1 MDLSVTTSRPT
12 TCFLGP
18 LVSEKDKVQIPYEIY
33 EIGNYSLAIKTD
45 KELNNGQS
53 VVLQNKVG
61 MKKFLVEPIKK
72 SEGRYKL
79 YSDNSESNDLLVSL
93 MSEKVKAQT
102 PRFDVP
108 VETEV
113 FVKTFGSKQVFLLN
127 LTNLSATGFRMDTG
141 NITHKIPFRENTL
154 LEVRVPKQ
162 EGVGSE
168 FTLLA
173 KVVWVSDDRKSK
185 LKNGFG
191 VTLVDFEESDIAN
204 WKSIVKKHEESEFQD
219 KSSSLKLVA

>member
-1 MDLSVTTSRPT
+1 MNPSSTTSRPT

-18 LVSEKDKVQIPYEIY
+18 LVSDDDNVQIPYEIY
-33 EIGNYSLAIKTD
+33 EIGNYTLAIKTE

-61 MKKFLVEPIKK
+61 AKRFLVESIKK

-79 YSDNSESNDLLVSL
+79 YSDNFESNELLVNL
-93 MSEKVKAQT
+93 MTEKVKAQT
-102 PRFDVP
+102 PRFDIP

-127 LTNLSATGFRMDTG
+127 LTNLSVTGFRMDTG

-154 LEVRVPKQ
+154 LEVRVPRQ
-162 EGVGSE
+162 EAVSSE
-168 FTLLA
+168 FTLLG
-173 KVVWVSDDRKSK
+173 KVVWASDDKQSK
-185 LKNGFG
+185 LKNCFG

-204 WKSIVKKHEESEFQD
+204 WKSIVRKHEENEFQN

>member
-53 VVLQNKVG
+53 VVLQHKVG
-61 MKKFLVEPIKK
+61 MKKFLVEPLKK

-79 YSDNSESNDLLVSL
+79 YSGNNESNELLVSL
-93 MSEKVKAQT
+93 LSEKVKAQT

-108 VETEV
+108 VETDV

-154 LEVRVPKQ
+154 LEIRVPKQ
-162 EGVGSE
+162 EGVSSE
-168 FTLLA
+168 FTLLG
-173 KVVWVSDDRKSK
+173 KVVWVSDDKKAK

-204 WKSIVKKHEESEFQD
+204 WKSVVKKNEDNEFQD
-219 KSSSLKLVA
+219 KLSSLSLVA